1 LQQLIKKRAN
11 VGEETHL
18 ALIDLE
24 KAYDSV
30 PRNKL
35 WEVLKRCNI
44 DPKLVEVI
52 REIYENNIAYVCH
65 GNRFSQPIDIK

>member
-1 LQQLIKKRAN
+1 LQQLIEKRAT

-24 KAYDSV
+24 EAYGSV

-52 REIYENNIAYVCH
+52 
-65 GNRFSQPIDIK
+65 